1 MTFATPI
8 TQCRASK
15 WLSILVPVYKV
26 EAYLHECALSILA
39 QADADVEILF
49 LDDAS
54 PDGSTAILKDLQHA
68 HPNQV
73 RLLRHDLNHGISA
86 ARNTLLN
93 AAQGEYLWF
102 IDADD
107 ILELGALASLKH
119 IIDTHSPD
127 LVLCDFR
134 RLQDHGDGR
143 ARFLDEHIATFQGP
157 SNEALKDPNLLVKG
171 LFQTGQWHPWSK
183 IVRRSAWPSVL
194 AFPEGRIFEDLAVF
208 PRLVLRIQSF
218 YHAQQVWMVYR
229 QRPGSALSG
238 LTEAR
243 LTEWMQALAGYANE
257 IESAPVQLSR
267 STRFE
272 IAHFCARTF
281 IRASKKLH
289 RFKTPTA
296 HKALSHF
303 PKLWQSASPL
313 SSSELISGYLL
324 RGRWLRALQFMFW
337 MRLSQSHLKTR
348 PPAVPPQA

>member
-1 MTFATPI
+1 MTCHHPI
-8 TQCRASK
+8 AQPHAST

-26 EAYLHECALSILA
+26 EAYLQECAQSILV
-39 QADADVEILF
+39 QAVAGVEIIF

-54 PDGSTAILKDLQHA
+54 PDGSAALLKDLQQS
-68 HPNQV
+68 HPHQV
-73 RLLRHDLNHGISA
+73 SLLRHDFNQGISA
-86 ARNTLLN
+86 ARNALLK
-93 AAQGEYLWF
+93 AAQGEHIWF

-107 ILELGALASLKH
+107 ILEAGALAKLKH

-143 ARFLDEHIATFQGP
+143 ARSLDEHIATFQGP
-157 SNEALKDPNLLVKG
+157 SNVALKDPNLLVTG
-171 LFQTGQWHPWSK
+171 LFQTGQWHPWTK
-183 IVRRSAWPSVL
+183 IVRRSVWPSAL

-243 LTEWMQALAGYANE
+243 MTEWMQALAGYANE
-257 IESAPVQLSR
+257 IELAPVTLSQ

-272 IAHFCARTF
+272 IAHFGARTF
-281 IRASKKLH
+281 IRAAKKLH
-289 RFKTPTA
+289 RYKTPSA
-296 HKALSHF
+296 AKALSHF
-303 PKLWQSASPL
+303 ANLWQSASPL
-313 SSSELISGYLL
+313 STSELILAYLA
-324 RGRWLRALQFMFW
+324 RGRLLRALQFMFW
-337 MRLSQSHLKTR
+337 MRLSQSHLKTS

>member
-8 TQCRASK
+8 TQRRASK

-54 PDGSTAILKDLQHA
+54 PDGSAAILKDLQHS
-68 HPNQV
+68 HPHQV
-73 RLLRHDLNHGISA
+73 RLLRHDLNKGISA
-86 ARNTLLN
+86 ARNALLK
-93 AAQGEYLWF
+93 AAQGEHIWF

-107 ILELGALASLKH
+107 TLESGALAKLKH

-134 RLQDHGDGR
+134 RLQDDGDGR
-143 ARFLDEHIATFQGP
+143 ARFLDEHIASFQGP
-157 SNEALKDPNLLVKG
+157 SNEALKDPNLLITG

-183 IVRRSAWPSVL
+183 IVRRSAWPSAL

-218 YHAQQVWMVYR
+218 YHAKQVWMVYR

-238 LTEAR
+238 LTEVR

-257 IESAPVQLSR
+257 IELAPVSLSQ

-272 IAHFCARTF
+272 IAHFGARTF
-281 IRASKKLH
+281 IRAAKKLH
-289 RFKTPTA
+289 HFKTPTA
-296 HKALSHF
+296 HKAFSHF
-303 PKLWQSASPL
+303 ANLWQSASPL
-313 SSSELISGYLL
+313 SSAELISGYLL
-324 RGRWLRALQFMFW
+324 RGRLLRALQFMFW
-337 MRLSQSHLKTR
+337 MRLSQSHRKTS
-348 PPAVPPQA
+348 PHAVPPQA